1 MNLAGMVPDGAT
13 VLVDSNPIIYFLE
26 GSALADRFEQLF
38 ADVDAG
44 RIHAVVTPITL
55 AEVVSGPLRAGDD
68 ALVERYRQTITA
80 GSGWTLRDI
89 DGDIAVLAARLR
101 LRHRLKLPD
110 AIQLAVAVQEGC
122 HALITHDRDFRAVA
136 DVLILGTAVTR
147 PRRKRVESPGAK
159 GPRGT
164 T

>member
-1 MNLAGMVPDGAT
+1 MNLAGIVPDGAT

-89 DGDIAVLAARLR
+89 DGDIAV
-101 LRHRLKLPD
+101 
-110 AIQLAVAVQEGC
+110 QEGC

-147 PRRKRVESPGAK
+147 PRRKRVASPGAK